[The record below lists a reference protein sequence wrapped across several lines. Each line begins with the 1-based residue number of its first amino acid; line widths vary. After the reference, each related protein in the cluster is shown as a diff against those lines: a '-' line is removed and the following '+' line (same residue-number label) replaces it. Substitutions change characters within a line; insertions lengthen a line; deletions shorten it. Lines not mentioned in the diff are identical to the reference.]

1 MYVGIDLNDTF
12 CCVACIDDH
21 GNPQV
26 IRNSDGDLTTATVI
40 WLDGRRARIGNK
52 AEQMR
57 DTDPDNVYSLTE
69 PCSGRSIDAFLF
81 ALGKQEQSNQVT
93 KHRGYPDFMNQTA
106 VMRAII
112 LRKLKIEVMR
122 HFKELGRIDRC
133 LDERD
138 FELNAVMVVPDWFGD
153 IECRNVQFYC
163 FLGGLN
169 RVHLINKTAAIVI
182 SHYPERLKNGSFM
195 VFDLDASTCEVTILR
210 MRNGVL
216 EVIGSAGDNTLG
228 CKNWDELIR
237 GYIYEQFRKQNGC
250 EIPDD
255 RGFEVQQKAIQA
267 RIELTDND
275 ETSVFM
281 SLEQGELN
289 ATLYRTA
296 PFGEASVDECE
307 RDPDK
312 PFFFNE
318 RAEALL
324 SRCRGLCLRA
334 LQQSGMKWSHLD
346 DILLAGGA
354 CRMPMIAEMLH
365 EASKMKIMQHRD
377 GFRYDTAIAIGAAI
391 YGQEASVV
399 QDVASHSI
407 GVEYVQDRRHY
418 VEHLLPKDKKLPA
431 RIEKVYRAGPNAE
444 LVVYEGESNRPDECV
459 LRGRLEL
466 DNPQGEVKIIL
477 EADTNGML
485 TVSAEYPPHGR
496 QVMELKNEL
505 YVYDQRA
512 LPLREKIQSLIIE
525 L

>member
-1 MYVGIDLNDTF
+1 MHVGIDLGTTF
-12 CCVACIDDH
+12 CCMAYIDDD
-21 GNPQV
+21 GRAEV
-26 IRNSDGDLTTATVI
+26 IRNSEGDLTTPSVI
-40 WLDGRRARIGNK
+40 WFDGRRAQVGKK
-52 AEQMR
+52 AEQMKQLDPAHIYEFVKR
-57 DTDPDNVYSLTE
+57 DMGKPTEIPPHLYEKDDPDAPVPAPYEIGGFKYGPEGMS
-69 PCSGRSIDAFLF
+69 
-81 ALGKQEQSNQVT
+81 
-93 KHRGYPDFMNQTA
+93 
-106 VMRAII
+106 AII
-112 LRKLKIEVMR
+112 LRKLKKEAIR
-122 HFKELGRIDRC
+122 FFKKIGKLDRSI
-133 LDERD
+133 DERHI
-138 FELNAVMVVPDWFGD
+138 ELDAVITVPAYFGD
-153 IECRNVQFYC
+153 KERQATRLAGYAA
-163 FLGGLN
+163 GLN
-169 RVHLINKTAAIVI
+169 VIGIINEPTAAAI
-182 SHYPERLKNGSFM
+182 SYGLERKEERRLM
-195 VFDLDASTCEVTILR
+195 VFDLGGGTSDVTLLH
-210 MRNGVL
+210 MRNGSGD
-216 EVIGSAGDNTLG
+216 VITSAGDNTLG
-228 CKNWDELIR
+228 GKNWDELIQA
-237 GYIYEQFRKQNGC
+237 YIYEQFREQNGC

-267 RIELTDND
+267 KIELTDND

-281 SLEQGELN
+281 SLEQGELD
-289 ATLYRTA
+289 TVLYRTT
-296 PFGEASVDECE
+296 PPGESSLDEYE
-307 RDPDK
+307 RDPAR
-312 PFFFNE
+312 PFYFNE